1 MPRRAP
7 KKYNVTITYCEHTPE
22 EEARISEQV
31 REAIYQA
38 KMIAIK
44 KREEAAAKEAVAKAA
59 QCVVP
64 MPEHF
69 HMEIDFVK
77 HHVAYSKSFYPG
89 ATLKDDKFVC
99 FDSDDWYEVLRFCH
113 FVLSDG

>member
-1 MPRRAP
+1 MPGGTGDGQALARA
-7 KKYNVTITYCEHTPE
+7 VE
-22 EEARISEQV
+22 RI
-31 REAIYQA
+31 
-38 KMIAIK
+38 
-44 KREEAAAKEAVAKAA
+44 EAAAARAVQNGA
-59 QCVVP
+59 QCKVP

-69 HMEIDFVK
+69 HIEVDFIK